1 MARAYS
7 RATEVQERVQV
18 ALLSLYPESAHENVR
33 ITVEMVEAHQQ
44 GRIVILSSV
53 LEDKKE
59 CENAFSMMI
68 SRLSESDRSYIIR
81 TLHLRLDEQCSLF
94 LRIDKQAS
102 FLGKMQLATGPDV
115 ISVRVQLRQYPRCV
129 PSEAEAFLIELLQPH
144 RGPS

>member
-1 MARAYS
+1 MN
-7 RATEVQERVQV
+7 
-18 ALLSLYPESAHENVR
+18 LYPESAHENVKV
-33 ITVEMVEAHQQ
+33 TVERVEAHQQ

-53 LEDKKE
+53 LEDKKA
-59 CENAFSMMI
+59 CENAFSVMI
-68 SRLSESDRSYIIR
+68 GRLSESDRTYIIR

-102 FLGKMQLATGPDV
+102 FLGRMQLATGPDV
-115 ISVRVQLRQYPRCV
+115 ISVRVHLRQYPRCV

>member
-1 MARAYS
+1 MQA
-7 RATEVQERVQV
+7 
-18 ALLSLYPESAHENVR
+18 ALLNLYPESAQKNVR
-33 ITVEMVEAHQQ
+33 TTVEKVEAHQQ

-53 LEDKKE
+53 LEDNKE
-59 CENAFSMMI
+59 CENAFNVMI
-68 SRLSESDRSYIIR
+68 DRLSESDRTYIMR

-115 ISVRVQLRQYPRCV
+115 ISVRVHLRQYPRCV
-129 PSEAEAFLIELLQPH
+129 PSEAEAFLIELLQSP